1 VGGDPL
7 GGWQVDDGIGPI
19 IGCRLDL
26 AGNILRL
33 LRFGRVGQTLGALW
47 MNARRRINGMMADR
61 AAFPLGIKDGGVPVS
76 GKHQGLLVCEHA
88 GRCFDGWPRRGLGAR
103 AIEVLT
109 RIGVQRSNTRAS
121 QSPLSYPSGMSG

>member
-1 VGGDPL
+1 MGRDPI
-7 GGWQVDDGIGPI
+7 GGWQLDDGIGPI
-19 IGCRLDL
+19 IGSLLDL
-26 AGNILRL
+26 AGNTLRL

-103 AIEVLT
+103 VI
-109 RIGVQRSNTRAS
+109 
-121 QSPLSYPSGMSG
+121 

>member
-1 VGGDPL
+1 MGRDPL
-7 GGWQVDDGIGPI
+7 GGWQLDDGISPI
-19 IGCRLDL
+19 IGSLLDL
-26 AGNILRL
+26 VVSTLRL

-88 GRCFDGWPRRGLGAR
+88 GMCFDGWPRWGLGAR
-103 AIEVLT
+103 AI
-109 RIGVQRSNTRAS
+109 
-121 QSPLSYPSGMSG
+121 